1 MAKKLDENGV
11 KTLWSIILEEL
22 NKKTSKSDL
31 TSLENRVEM
40 LETAEFE
47 LYGGSAKDVM
57 YKEDE

>member
-22 NKKTSKSDL
+22 NKKISKSDL
-31 TSLENRVEM
+31 TSLENRVEV

>member
-22 NKKTSKSDL
+22 NKKISKSDL
-31 TSLENRVEM
+31 TSLENRVEV

-57 YKEDE
+57 YKEGE